1 MRTNRNA
8 LFKLRRFTAAAMAM
22 LVMMTGSANVLSAEG
37 SQDSGNDGE
46 TITEV
51 IESPVSETTDVS
63 KEENTSEDIQK
74 TEDTVNK
81 EEIKETGQKENTTET
96 VSENKTDDKTAVEQ
110 EDAESSKDTSNISE
124 DAKKEPAPADQ
135 KAETDGPEKS
145 ENPAENKPSEIK
157 LKSNVTVPAKA
168 VLQKEAPLLSETN
181 APESLTVHVT
191 NILYINPRKPESSI
205 NGHAIAWENSMT
217 LSKNQTK
224 LASGFNSSVGGKNIT
239 ANGFGYS
246 YKFLNAF
253 VLAEKDSGPVYSDTL
268 DNLKT
273 IKRIGLSKGNVTV
286 EFNDGTKQSFENTGD
301 VYISPIYKATENWYL
316 EYKYIDNISTGSGS
330 WSNRDAVVEYQHTFS
345 DPSVKTPQ
353 SDYKFIEWRNEE
365 DGKVFKAGDS
375 FIYSGAEQKPGSTK
389 TINIYAYWQPA
400 VTVNYHQ
407 PGKETE
413 PKKAFDE
420 ITVYDFKPEPEGS
433 IQFDGWYSDKELTQ
447 RIPEETVEKAHEIT
461 KEAGTARVIDV
472 YARYVTSKTVKKV
485 WDDTNNRDR
494 IRPANVQIQLTKNGE
509 VSGEAVTLNAGNN
522 WTYEFTNLT
531 AYDKDGKLIDY
542 SADEVNEPRG
552 YRKSVTSE
560 DDTITITN
568 SHTLNP
574 TPAPDDDD
582 DPDPTPTSTPTPTYI
597 PVPIIPTTPEPNPV
611 VPAVVP
617 QQGGNPRP
625 AVVPANQP
633 TPTPTASATPR
644 PTPSATPTPTP
655 AVIEE
660 PEVPLARPGAWALI
674 NLICSILTCITGLG
688 MGITY
693 LRKHDEAIDEEEE
706 EIRRAYVGDDEE
718 EEEVNKR
725 KASKFTG
732 IIPAVGSVILFCL
745 TEDMRLP
752 MRLVDKWTIWMV
764 LILLVNLLL
773 AYLTRNRNN
782 EKLYFNANGG
792 VGYMEPVIQEAG
804 KDAEV
809 PEGEFVRSGY
819 TFAGWNTEPDGS
831 GDFYQPSDS
840 FRMEKDQVNKLYAQW
855 RA

>member
-1 MRTNRNA
+1 MRTNRNT
-8 LFKLRRFTAAAMAM
+8 LFKLRRVTAAFMAV
-22 LVMMTGSANVLSAEG
+22 LVMLGTNATALTAENNESTGNDEQITETVASPESETKETEGEITSSAEDEG
-37 SQDSGNDGE
+37 TETFDSTGNPAADIKGLKDSKETARVVHEPENEQEINSDLIENQSHETAEKIQDESDRVE
-46 TITEV
+46 SITVDVEQKNNAD
-51 IESPVSETTDVS
+51 STDVES
-63 KEENTSEDIQK
+63 NSQIQTKLKAQKAAIVPLAKEEN
-74 TEDTVNK
+74 
-81 EEIKETGQKENTTET
+81 
-96 VSENKTDDKTAVEQ
+96 
-110 EDAESSKDTSNISE
+110 
-124 DAKKEPAPADQ
+124 
-135 KAETDGPEKS
+135 KS
-145 ENPAENKPSEIK
+145 DS
-157 LKSNVTVPAKA
+157 
-168 VLQKEAPLLSETN
+168 LL
-181 APESLTVHVT
+181 VHVT
-191 NILYINPRKPESSI
+191 NCLNTNKKSV
-205 NGHAIAWENSMT
+205 NGHAVVYDATVSVSKGGSKASKGFLNIATGNPT
-217 LSKNQTK
+217 
-224 LASGFNSSVGGKNIT
+224 VV
-239 ANGFGYS
+239 NGFGYT
-246 YKFLNAF
+246 YKPLNAI
-253 VLAEKDSGPVYSDTL
+253 VLTEQGEGPVFADTL
-268 DNLKT
+268 DGLNTIDKIGFDSNGTVT
-273 IKRIGLSKGNVTV
+273 IKFT
-286 EFNDGTKQSFENTGD
+286 DGTKQTLENTEEL
-301 VYISPIYKATENWYL
+301 YISPVYKAIENWYL

-353 SDYKFIEWRNEE
+353 PDYKFIEWRNEE

-375 FIYSGAEQKPGSTK
+375 FIYSGAELKPGSTK
-389 TINIYAYWQPA
+389 TVNIYAYWQPA

-413 PKKAFDE
+413 SKKAFDE
-420 ITVYDFKPEPEGS
+420 ITVYDFKPAPEENL
-433 IQFDGWYSDKELTQ
+433 QFDGWYSDEELTQ
-447 RIPEETVEKAHEIT
+447 RIPENTVEKAHEIT
-461 KEAGTARVIDV
+461 KEADTAKVIHV
-472 YARYVTSKTVKKV
+472 YARYVTSKTVTKV

-494 IRPANVQIQLTKNGE
+494 IRPADVQVQLTKNGE
-509 VSGEAVTLNAGNN
+509 ASGEAVTLNAGNN

-531 AYDKDGKLIDY
+531 AYDKDGKLINY
-542 SADEVNEPRG
+542 SADEVSEPRG

-560 DDTITITN
+560 EDTITITN

-582 DPDPTPTSTPTPTYI
+582 DPDPTPVPTYI
-597 PVPIIPTTPEPNPV
+597 PVPTIVPTEPTPNPV
-611 VPAVVP
+611 VPPVVP
-617 QQGGNPRP
+617 QQGGNPVP

-633 TPTPTASATPR
+633 TPTPTASAA
-644 PTPSATPTPTP
+644 PTPSASPTPTP

-693 LRKHDEAIDEEEE
+693 LRKHDEAIDEGEE

-752 MRLVDKWTIWMV
+752 MRFVDKWTIWMV
-764 LILLVNLLL
+764 LILLVNLLM